1 MLLFSFRFQGL
12 RTRVLHGAGCRAA
25 DRRFAESVEC
35 DQVFWFFLL
44 KKEQLYCMTERIARF
59 EERTVNT

>member
-25 DRRFAESVEC
+25 DRRFAESVER

-44 KKEQLYCMTERIARF
+44 KKEQLSSQRSL
-59 EERTVNT
+59 